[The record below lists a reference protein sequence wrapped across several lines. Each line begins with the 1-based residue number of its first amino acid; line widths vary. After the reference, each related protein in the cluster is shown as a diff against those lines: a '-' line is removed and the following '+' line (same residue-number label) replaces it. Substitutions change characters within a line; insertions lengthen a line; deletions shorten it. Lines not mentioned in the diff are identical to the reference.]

1 MIKFLKMNGN
11 GNDFVI
17 IDCREQD
24 FTPTPH
30 QISWIS
36 YRRFGIGCDQLIILR
51 NSSKA
56 DVFMEVYNADGSQ
69 SGACGNAT
77 RCVGYL
83 IMGITKD
90 EAKIETKSGILIAT
104 RAPNDEVT
112 VNMGEP
118 ILQWDKIPLSRE
130 VDIMELPIEM
140 GPLVKPVAVS
150 MGNPHMVFFVD
161 NVSGFKL
168 RQYGRHLEKH
178 ELFPERCNVSAVQI
192 ISRTH
197 LKMKI
202 WERGVGKTLSCGTAA
217 CAALVAAQLHD
228 LADNKAVVEQPG
240 GKLTIEWQDG
250 GNVLMTGKVAVSFKG
265 EFDPQDFPLERPDA
279 E

>member
-1 MIKFLKMNGN
+1 MNGN

-17 IDCREQD
+17 IDSRVEN
-24 FTPTPH
+24 FSPTPQ
-30 QISWIS
+30 QISWIA

-51 NSSKA
+51 DSKNA

-77 RCVGYL
+77 RCIGHLV
-83 IMGITKD
+83 MGTSKK
-90 EAKIETKSGILIAT
+90 EARIETKAGILVAT
-104 RAPNDEVT
+104 RADNDEVS

-118 ILQWDKIPLSRE
+118 VLEWNKIPIAQDI
-130 VDIMELPIEM
+130 DIMALPIEM
-140 GPLVKPVAVS
+140 GPLVEPVAVG

-161 NVSGFKL
+161 NVEGFKL
-168 RQYGRHLEKH
+168 RQYGRHLEH
-178 ELFPERCNVSAVQI
+178 HSLFPERANVSAVQI
-192 ISRTH
+192 LARNH

-228 LADNKAVVEQPG
+228 LADNKAYVDQPG
-240 GKLTIEWQDG
+240 GRLTIEWQDNG
-250 GNVLMTGKVAVSFKG
+250 PVIMTGKVAISFEG
-265 EFDPQDFPLERPDA
+265 QFDPQDLPLHSHDA